1 DQARSQGNGRNQNGD
16 AINDNIRGDVSRSCT
31 YKEFLACNL
40 KEYDGKGGSIVYT
53 RWIEKIEL
61 VQDISRCRDNQKVKY
76 TAGYFLVRLPRGATL
91 KSTHKVEKTSDLG
104 FSYEIEIASGQLVYI
119 DKVIKGCRL
128 EIDVHVF
135 DIILIPFGSG
145 SFDVIIKM
153 DWLSNHKAEIICLEK
168 VIKIPLL
175 DGKVLRVLGEK
186 PKEKIRQLMST
197 KAKEKKQEEIVV
209 VRDFLEVFLD
219 DLSGL
224 APIWEIT
231 FRIELVPRAI
241 LVAKFTYRLA
251 LFKLKELS
259 YQLKEL
265 RDKGFIRP
273 SSSPWGALI
282 AGTLTDEALR
292 NGPIKKNPEKRGNK
306 GEPNKDRNVR
316 DENKKTRTRNAYAT
330 TTNPVGRENTG
341 GNRPNQALA
350 INGDHGPGNQ
360 ENQAKG
366 RAFMLGA
373 EEAL

>member
-53 RWIEKIEL
+53 RWIEKIES
-61 VQDISRCRDNQKVKY
+61 VQDMSRCRDNQKVKY
-76 TAGYFLVRLPRGATL
+76 TAGLFIGGNRLNQALAINVDQGRGNQENQA
-91 KSTHKVEKTSDLG
+91 KG
-104 FSYEIEIASGQLVYI
+104 FSYEIEIASEQLVYI

-128 EIDVHVF
+128 EIDGHVF

-153 DWLSNHKAEIICLEK
+153 DWLSNHKAEIICLKK

-186 PKEKIRQLMST
+186 PKEKIRQLIST
-197 KAKEKKQEEIVV
+197 KSKEKKQEEIVV
-209 VRDFLEVFLD
+209 VRDFLEVFPD

-231 FRIELVPRAI
+231 FRIELVPKAI
-241 LVAKFTYRLA
+241 PIAKFTYRLA

-259 YQLKEL
+259 DQLKEL

-282 AGTLTDEALR
+282 DLR
-292 NGPIKKNPEKRGNK
+292 FGYHQLSVHENDISKTVFRTHYGHLEFTTREEHEEHLGLVLELLKEEKL
-306 GEPNKDRNVR
+306 
-316 DENKKTRTRNAYAT
+316 YAKFSKCEFWL
-330 TTNPVGRENTG
+330 REV
-341 GNRPNQALA
+341 QFLEHV
-350 INGDHGPGNQ
+350 INGGGIHVDPSKIKVVKN
-360 ENQAKG
+360 
-366 RAFMLGA
+366 
-373 EEAL
+373 